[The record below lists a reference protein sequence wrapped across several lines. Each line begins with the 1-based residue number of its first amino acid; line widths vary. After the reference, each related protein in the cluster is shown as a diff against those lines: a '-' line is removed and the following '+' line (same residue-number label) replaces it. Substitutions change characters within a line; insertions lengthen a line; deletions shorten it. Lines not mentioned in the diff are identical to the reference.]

1 MDLIGFWYVLAGVL
15 VVIGVAGI
23 VLPAL
28 PGVPLVFAG
37 LLLAAWAGGFEQVG
51 VVPLVILGL
60 LAVVSV
66 AVDFIA
72 TAMGAKRVGAS
83 KLALLGAVI
92 GTFAG
97 LAAGLIGVFIGP
109 FVGALLGELMHLRK
123 LDRDG
128 LGQATKVGLATWM
141 GILIGVVLKLGL
153 VFAMLG
159 VFAVAWWIK

>member
-1 MDLIGFWYVLAGVL
+1 MTTLYYVLAAVL
-15 VVIGVAGI
+15 VVIGMAGI

-51 VVPLVILGL
+51 VVPLVILGVL
-60 LAVVSV
+60 TVVSL

-72 TAMGAKRVGAS
+72 TALGAKRVGAS

-97 LAAGLIGVFIGP
+97 LAAGFVGVFIGP
-109 FVGALLGELMHLRK
+109 FVGALVGELIHLRK

-128 LGQATKVGLATWM
+128 LGQATKVGIGTWV

-159 VFAVAWWIK
+159 IFAVAWWV